1 MYVFLMEDSFS
12 SGLFSLE
19 LVDLKEPPLAC
30 CVQQHLWRNMFLQ
43 TLPPATR
50 LQKLVNMTSTCM
62 KTLGWSFIFCFVIMQ
77 LGFDQIL
84 PSLKASQG
92 NKFQLKAAH
101 FHHAT

>member
-1 MYVFLMEDSFS
+1 MEDSFA

-19 LVDLKEPPLAC
+19 LVDSKEPPLAC
-30 CVQQHLWRNMFLQ
+30 CVQQYPRRNMFLQ

-84 PSLKASQG
+84 PSKASQG